1 LMKFQATG
9 ITGFDEMLGG
19 GIPEGKVVLV
29 CGGPGAGK
37 TILTIQSMMQA
48 LGRGERCLYVT
59 LEEPLRNIKENVAA
73 FGWSFEDWEKKGLL
87 KALDLFMIPE
97 GGPSSMRERDSGD
110 TEFYLIKTI
119 VEAAKTHTAKWV
131 FLDPLTS
138 LVIHE
143 PRSGR
148 KRHVI
153 GELFES
159 LRKLGCGAIVTSE
172 AAPQEGD
179 FYMEQFLADGV
190 ILLTKEVKNY
200 TLIKTIRIDKM
211 RGVGFD
217 EQPRRYAITTR
228 GFQVMNRE
236 PILV

>member
-1 LMKFQATG
+1 MRLQATG

-37 TILTIQSMMQA
+37 TILTTQSMIQA
-48 LGRGERCLYVT
+48 LGRGEHCLYAT
-59 LEEPLRNIKENVAA
+59 LEEPMRNIKENALN
-73 FGWSFEDWEKKGLL
+73 FGWNLDEWEQKGLL
-87 KALDLFMIPE
+87 KTLDLFMIPD
-97 GGPSSMRERDSGD
+97 GNFSSGRDRDTGD
-110 TEFYLIKTI
+110 SEFFTIKTI
-119 VEAAKTHTAKWV
+119 VEAAKAHGAKWV

-200 TLIKTIRIDKM
+200 NLIKTIRIDKM

>member
-1 LMKFQATG
+1 MNLQSTG

-19 GIPEGKVVLV
+19 GIQEGKVVLV

-37 TILTIQSMMQA
+37 TILTAQCMMQA
-48 LGRGERCLYVT
+48 LRRGEPCVFAT
-59 LEEPLRNIKENVAA
+59 LEEPLKNIKKNMLN
-73 FGWSFEDWEKKGLL
+73 FGWNLEEWEKKGQL
-87 KALDLFMIPE
+87 KTLDLFMIP
-97 GGPSSMRERDSGD
+97 GTNVVNSRDRDSGD
-110 TEFYLIKTI
+110 TEFFTIKNI
-119 VEAAKTHTAKWV
+119 IDAAKAQGAKWV
-131 FLDPLTS
+131 FIDPLTS

-159 LRKLGCGAIVTSE
+159 LRKLGCSAIVTSE

-190 ILLTKEVKNY
+190 ILLTKDLKDYN
-200 TLIKTIRIDKM
+200 LIKTIRIDKM
-211 RGVGFD
+211 RGTGYD
-217 EQPRRYAITTR
+217 EQPRRYTITPR
-228 GFQVMNRE
+228 GFQVMNKE

>member
-1 LMKFQATG
+1 MRLQATG

-19 GIPEGKVVLV
+19 GVPEGKVVLV

-37 TILTIQSMMQA
+37 TILTTQTMMQA
-48 LGRGERCLYVT
+48 LGRGERCLYAT
-59 LEEPLRNIKENVAA
+59 LEEPMKNIKENALN
-73 FGWSFEDWEKKGLL
+73 FGWNLEEWEKKGLL
-87 KALDLFMIPE
+87 KTLDVLMIPDGNE
-97 GGPSSMRERDSGD
+97 APGRDRGSGD
-110 TEFYLIKTI
+110 SEFFTIKTI
-119 VEAAKTHTAKWV
+119 VEGAKTHGAKWV

-138 LVIHE
+138 LVIQE

-190 ILLTKEVKNY
+190 ILLTKEVKDY